1 MRKSNR
7 RTWLLAWPA
16 ALLIQSCGSS
26 GTDALATDRAPI
38 ITGMPPP
45 VIKAGQTFV
54 FQPDTI
60 DESSNQL
67 TYSISNLP
75 VWASFDH
82 DNGQLT
88 GTPWDGHEG
97 LYDNISIYVSDGR
110 YTSALRSF
118 SIEVVNY
125 GNLSVTLSWLPP
137 TENEDGSPLFDLSGY
152 KVHYG
157 SQSGLLPNIID
168 IPAPGLSA
176 YFVDGLVPGT
186 YYFKLTAYN
195 RALRDGVPSR
205 RGQHKPPLITPVL

>member
-1 MRKSNR
+1 
-7 RTWLLAWPA
+7 
-16 ALLIQSCGSS
+16 
-26 GTDALATDRAPI
+26 
-38 ITGMPPP
+38 MPPP
-45 VIKAGQTFV
+45 VIKVGQTFE

-60 DESSNQL
+60 DENSGQL

-88 GTPWDGHEG
+88 GTPWDEHEG
-97 LYDNISIYVSDGR
+97 VYDNISIYVSDGR
-110 YTSALRSF
+110 TTSALSSF

-125 GNLSVTLSWLPP
+125 GNLSVTLSWIPP
-137 TENEDGSPLFDLSGY
+137 QENEDGSPLFDLSGY

-168 IPAPGLSA
+168 IPAPGLAA
-176 YFVDGLVPGT
+176 YFVDGLVSGT

-195 RALRDGVPSR
+195 RALRDSVPSSEVR
-205 RGQHKPPLITPVL
+205 IDLR